1 MFKSFLNSIRPFLS
15 PFVNREPASELI
27 RETAL
32 KQWRVVLV
40 NLLSSFTESLTE
52 GATLGLVFLAV
63 EVMSSPSNAVL
74 EWSKTPVIGSL
85 PNPFSWLNSF
95 PSSLLFLILLLSAL
109 LVQLLQGF
117 SRFINSLSI
126 AYLSARIRKL
136 VILRIHSQ
144 ILRFSF
150 PCASKYKV
158 GDLVDYAA
166 SGPDAIRV
174 QIEQTSSL
182 LVLVPQSLTYVAV
195 LLLISPWM
203 LLAVFVIGAAIY
215 QLQRTMI
222 PRIRAGSQFVT
233 NEAVSV
239 SERITEDFQGLR
251 LLHTSGQ
258 LNFASTQLLERLSG
272 LETQLRK
279 QAPRLAILGPVSTF
293 LPILAITIIAALSI
307 FILGNKDGG
316 ILPKLVTFVL
326 ALQRLTMRITQIGS
340 VTNAFADN
348 SGRLRRLNYILSPDD
363 KQFRSSDGA
372 IFTCFEKAIVF
383 DAVSLRYA
391 DTSHYA
397 LNNVSFS
404 LQKGTST
411 ALVGPSGAGK
421 SSIADILTGL
431 YSPTAGV
438 VTVDDMPLDS
448 FDLCSWQQHLG
459 VVSQDTFLFNASIS
473 DNISFGMNLS
483 SHDLV
488 VKASKLAQAHAF
500 IQSLPNGYSTIVG
513 ERGYRLSGGQRQ
525 RLSLARALIRT
536 PQLLILDEATSAL
549 DSQNEMLVQ
558 EAIANLNCNYTIL
571 IIAHRLSTIVNSHQI
586 LVVDSGSIVQS
597 GSHRELVNMHGLYR
611 DLWLLQSE
619 SPE

>member
-1 MFKSFLNSIRPFLS
+1 MSNSFLNSIKSLFS
-15 PFVNREPASELI
+15 PFVNREPGSQLI

-32 KQWRVVLV
+32 QQWRVVLV
-40 NLLSSFTESLTE
+40 NILSSFTESLTE

-63 EVMSSPSNAVL
+63 EVMSSPSNAVSA
-74 EWSKTPVIGSL
+74 WSKTPVIENL
-85 PNPFSWLNSF
+85 PNLVSWLNSV
-95 PSSLLFLILLLSAL
+95 PSSLLFLILLLLAL

-117 SRFINSLSI
+117 SRFVNSLSI

-136 VILRIHSQ
+136 VSSRIHSQ
-144 ILRFSF
+144 ILQFSF

-166 SGPDAIRV
+166 SGPEAIRI

-182 LVLVPQSLTYVAV
+182 VVLVPQCLTYIGV

-203 LLAVFVIGAAIY
+203 LLAVFVIGATIY
-215 QLQRTMI
+215 QLQRIMI

-239 SERITEDFQGLR
+239 GERITEDFQGLR

-258 LNFASTQLLERLSG
+258 VNFAAAQLLERLSG

-293 LPILAITIIAALSI
+293 LPILAITIIAGLSI
-307 FILGNKDGG
+307 FILGNKNGG
-316 ILPKLVTFVL
+316 VLPSLVTFVL
-326 ALQRLTMRITQIGS
+326 ALQRLTIRITMIGS

-348 SGRLRRLNYILSPDD
+348 SGRLRRLNYILSPVD
-363 KQFRSSDGA
+363 KQFRSSEG
-372 IFTCFEKAIVF
+372 IVFTHFLKSIVF
-383 DAVSLRYA
+383 DSVSLKYA

-397 LNNVSFS
+397 LKDVSFS
-404 LQKGTST
+404 LKKGSTT

-421 SSIADILTGL
+421 STIADILTGL
-431 YSPTAGV
+431 YSPSSGV
-438 VTVDDMPLDS
+438 VTVDDIPLDTLE
-448 FDLCSWQQHLG
+448 LCSWQQRLG

-473 DNISFGMNLS
+473 ENISFGMNIS
-483 SHDLV
+483 SQDLV
-488 VKASKLAQAHAF
+488 VKASKLAQAHGF

-525 RLSLARALIRT
+525 RLSLARALIRN

-558 EAIANLNCNYTIL
+558 DAIKNLDCNYTIL
-571 IIAHRLSTIVNSHQI
+571 IIAHRLSTIVNAHQI

-597 GSHRELVNMHGLYR
+597 GSHRELVNIPGLYR

-619 SPE
+619 SPD

>member
-1 MFKSFLNSIRPFLS
+1 MSNSFLNSIKSLFS
-15 PFVNREPASELI
+15 PFVNREPGSQLI

-32 KQWRVVLV
+32 QQWRVVLV
-40 NLLSSFTESLTE
+40 NILSSFTESLTE

-63 EVMSSPSNAVL
+63 EVMSSPSNAVSA
-74 EWSKTPVIGSL
+74 WSKTPVIENL
-85 PNPFSWLNSF
+85 PNLVSWLNSV
-95 PSSLLFLILLLSAL
+95 PSSLLFLILLLLAL
-109 LVQLLQGF
+109 LVQLLQGL
-117 SRFINSLSI
+117 SRFVNSLSI

-136 VILRIHSQ
+136 VSSRIHSQ
-144 ILRFSF
+144 ILQFSF
-150 PCASKYKV
+150 PCSSKYKV

-166 SGPDAIRV
+166 SGPEAIRI

-182 LVLVPQSLTYVAV
+182 VVLVPQCLTYIGV

-203 LLAVFVIGAAIY
+203 LLAVFVIGATIY
-215 QLQRTMI
+215 QLQRIMI

-239 SERITEDFQGLR
+239 GERITEDFQGLR

-258 LNFASTQLLERLSG
+258 VNFAAAQLLERLSG

-293 LPILAITIIAALSI
+293 LPILAITIIAGLSI
-307 FILGNKDGG
+307 FILGNKNGG
-316 ILPKLVTFVL
+316 VLPSLVTFVL
-326 ALQRLTMRITQIGS
+326 ALQRLTIRITMIGS

-348 SGRLRRLNYILSPDD
+348 SGRLRRLNYILSPVD
-363 KQFRSSDGA
+363 KQFRSSEG
-372 IFTCFEKAIVF
+372 IVFTHFLKSIVF
-383 DAVSLRYA
+383 DSVSLKYA

-397 LNNVSFS
+397 LKDVSFS
-404 LQKGTST
+404 LKKGSTT

-421 SSIADILTGL
+421 STIADILTGL
-431 YSPTAGV
+431 YSPSSGV
-438 VTVDDMPLDS
+438 VTVDDIPLDTLE
-448 FDLCSWQQHLG
+448 LCSWQQRLG

-473 DNISFGMNLS
+473 ENISFGMNIS
-483 SHDLV
+483 SQDLV
-488 VKASKLAQAHAF
+488 VKASKLAQAHGF

-525 RLSLARALIRT
+525 RLSLARALIRN

-558 EAIANLNCNYTIL
+558 DAIKNLDCNYTIL
-571 IIAHRLSTIVNSHQI
+571 IIAHRLSTIVNAHQI

-597 GSHRELVNMHGLYR
+597 GSHRELVNILGLYR

-619 SPE
+619 SPD

>member
-1 MFKSFLNSIRPFLS
+1 MSNSFLNSIKSLFS
-15 PFVNREPASELI
+15 PFVNREPGSQLI

-32 KQWRVVLV
+32 QQWRVVLV
-40 NLLSSFTESLTE
+40 NILSSFTESLTE

-63 EVMSSPSNAVL
+63 EVMSSPSNAVSA
-74 EWSKTPVIGSL
+74 WSKTPVIENL
-85 PNPFSWLNSF
+85 PNLVSWLNSVS
-95 PSSLLFLILLLSAL
+95 SSLLFLILLLLAL

-117 SRFINSLSI
+117 SRFVNSLSI

-136 VILRIHSQ
+136 VSSRIHSQ
-144 ILRFSF
+144 ILQFSF

-166 SGPDAIRV
+166 SGPEAIRI

-182 LVLVPQSLTYVAV
+182 VVLVPQCLTYIGV

-203 LLAVFVIGAAIY
+203 LLAVFVIGATIY

-239 SERITEDFQGLR
+239 GERITEDFQGLR

-258 LNFASTQLLERLSG
+258 VNFAAAQLLERLSG

-293 LPILAITIIAALSI
+293 LPILAITIIAGLSI
-307 FILGNKDGG
+307 FILGNKNGG
-316 ILPKLVTFVL
+316 VLPSLVTFVL
-326 ALQRLTMRITQIGS
+326 ALQRLTIRITMIGS

-348 SGRLRRLNYILSPDD
+348 SGRLRRLNYILSPVD
-363 KQFRSSDGA
+363 KQFRSSEG
-372 IFTCFEKAIVF
+372 IVFTHFLKSIVF
-383 DAVSLRYA
+383 DSVSLKYA

-397 LNNVSFS
+397 LKDVSFS
-404 LQKGTST
+404 LKKGSTT

-421 SSIADILTGL
+421 STIADILTGL
-431 YSPTAGV
+431 YSPSSGV
-438 VTVDDMPLDS
+438 VTVDDIPLDTLE
-448 FDLCSWQQHLG
+448 LCSWQQRLG

-473 DNISFGMNLS
+473 ENISFGMNIS
-483 SHDLV
+483 SQDLV
-488 VKASKLAQAHAF
+488 VKASKLAQAHGF

-525 RLSLARALIRT
+525 RLSLARALIRN

-558 EAIANLNCNYTIL
+558 DAIKNLDCNYTIL
-571 IIAHRLSTIVNSHQI
+571 IIAHRLSTIVNAHQI

-597 GSHRELVNMHGLYR
+597 GSHRELVNILGLYR

-619 SPE
+619 SPD

>member
-1 MFKSFLNSIRPFLS
+1 MSNSFLNSIKSLFS
-15 PFVNREPASELI
+15 PFVNREPGSQLI

-32 KQWRVVLV
+32 QQWRVVLV
-40 NLLSSFTESLTE
+40 NILSSFTESLTE

-63 EVMSSPSNAVL
+63 EVMSSPSNAVSA
-74 EWSKTPVIGSL
+74 WSKTPVIENL
-85 PNPFSWLNSF
+85 PNLVSWLNSV
-95 PSSLLFLILLLSAL
+95 PSSLLFLILLLLAL

-117 SRFINSLSI
+117 SRFVNSLSI

-136 VILRIHSQ
+136 VSSRIHSQ
-144 ILRFSF
+144 ILQFSF

-166 SGPDAIRV
+166 SGPEAIRI

-182 LVLVPQSLTYVAV
+182 VVLVPQCLTYIGV

-203 LLAVFVIGAAIY
+203 LLAVFVIGATIY
-215 QLQRTMI
+215 QLQRIMI

-239 SERITEDFQGLR
+239 GERITEDFQGLR

-258 LNFASTQLLERLSG
+258 VNFAAAQLLERLSG

-293 LPILAITIIAALSI
+293 LPILAITIIAGLSI
-307 FILGNKDGG
+307 FILGNKNGG
-316 ILPKLVTFVL
+316 VLPSLVTFVL
-326 ALQRLTMRITQIGS
+326 ALQRLTIRITMIGS

-348 SGRLRRLNYILSPDD
+348 SGRLRRLNYILSPVD
-363 KQFRSSDGA
+363 KQFRSSEG
-372 IFTCFEKAIVF
+372 IVFTHFLKSIVF
-383 DAVSLRYA
+383 DSVSLKYA

-397 LNNVSFS
+397 LKDVSFS
-404 LQKGTST
+404 LKKGSTT

-421 SSIADILTGL
+421 STIADILTGL
-431 YSPTAGV
+431 YSPSSGV
-438 VTVDDMPLDS
+438 VTVDDIPLDTLE
-448 FDLCSWQQHLG
+448 LCSWQQRLG

-473 DNISFGMNLS
+473 ENISFGMNIS
-483 SHDLV
+483 SQDLV
-488 VKASKLAQAHAF
+488 VKASKLAQAHGF

-525 RLSLARALIRT
+525 RLSLARALIRN

-558 EAIANLNCNYTIL
+558 DAIKNLDCNYTIL
-571 IIAHRLSTIVNSHQI
+571 IIAHRLSTIVNAHQI

-597 GSHRELVNMHGLYR
+597 GSHRELVNILGLYR

-619 SPE
+619 SPD